1 MSGLKKFGESAAR
14 EVLEKI
20 GRGVSK
26 VQERKPLA
34 YDLLESDEAYLVVFD
49 APGAT
54 RSDVQVRFVE
64 SEVQVRID
72 RFRDFYENF
81 DMRFP
86 GRGLSLDGT
95 AELPDDAAVDA
106 ESAGATLK
114 SNGTLHVTIPKTGAG
129 KDVAVTDDE
138 DTTTTDEHDD
148 EGHDDAAEDV
158 GHDEAEHAEDEHA
171 DHGHAEDE
179 HPDTE
184 HVEGE
189 HTDEEHA
196 DHDDAGPDRAE
207 DDADEH
213 RD

>member
-1 MSGLKKFGESAAR
+1 MSGLKEFGESAAR

-34 YDLLESDEAYLVVFD
+34 YDLLESDDAYLVVFD

-72 RFRDFYENF
+72 RFRDFYEHF

-86 GRGLSLDGT
+86 GRGLSLDGS

-138 DTTTTDEHDD
+138 EIATTDDHA
-148 EGHDDAAEDV
+148 DAAEDV
-158 GHDEAEHAEDEHA
+158 
-171 DHGHAEDE
+171 
-179 HPDTE
+179 
-184 HVEGE
+184 
-189 HTDEEHA
+189 
-196 DHDDAGPDRAE
+196 E

-213 RD
+213 HDEEHVDHDEDHADEHRDEEHVDHDEDHADEHRD

>member
-1 MSGLKKFGESAAR
+1 MSGLKEFGESAAR

-34 YDLLESDEAYLVVFD
+34 YDLLESDDAYLVVFD

-54 RSDVQVRFVE
+54 RSDIQVRFVD

-72 RFRDFYENF
+72 RFRDFYEDF

-86 GRGLSLDGT
+86 GRGLSLDGS
-95 AELPDDAAVDA
+95 AELPEDAAVDA

-129 KDVAVTDDE
+129 KDVAVADDDE
-138 DTTTTDEHDD
+138 EIETTDEATED
-148 EGHDDAAEDV
+148 EDHAEDV
-158 GHDEAEHAEDEHA
+158 GDADGHA
-171 DHGHAEDE
+171 DDAGHGAD
-179 HPDTE
+179 
-184 HVEGE
+184 
-189 HTDEEHA
+189 
-196 DHDDAGPDRAE
+196 DHDDHDH
-207 DDADEH
+207 DADEKQ

>member
-1 MSGLKKFGESAAR
+1 MSGLKEFGESAAR

-34 YDLLESDEAYLVVFD
+34 YDLLESDDAYLVVFD

-54 RSDVQVRFVE
+54 RSDIQVRFVD

-72 RFRDFYENF
+72 RFRDFYEEF

-86 GRGLSLDGT
+86 GRGLSLDGS
-95 AELPDDAAVDA
+95 AELPEDAAVDA

-129 KDVAVTDDE
+129 TDVAVADDE
-138 DTTTTDEHDD
+138 ESETTDAPDEDAEHEAHTHEEHAAEEHGDHAD
-148 EGHDDAAEDV
+148 EEDAAEEHGD
-158 GHDEAEHAEDEHA
+158 HAEDSDA
-171 DHGHAEDE
+171 
-179 HPDTE
+179 
-184 HVEGE
+184 
-189 HTDEEHA
+189 TDEQ
-196 DHDDAGPDRAE
+196 
-207 DDADEH
+207 